1 MTAALLALAA
11 SVGWGIAD
19 FLGGLKSRTIPLL
32 AVLALAQPI
41 GLALIAIVVL
51 IGGVGEWRSAV
62 LWAIP
67 AAVLGSVGIAAFYR
81 GMATGTISI
90 VAPIAATGVLI
101 PVVVGI
107 ATGDR
112 PSALQLVG
120 FPLAIGGAVI
130 ASRETGPALG
140 RGRIAAGVPWALV
153 AAVTF
158 GGYFI
163 PMSVA
168 ADADVLWAALVFK
181 VSAASLLIAAFAA
194 VRPRVVGL
202 GRNDVVAITAIGIA
216 DSSAN
221 VFFAA
226 AAAVGLVSVVS
237 VLASLYPVVTVALA
251 WIVLHERMSPIQR
264 AGVFAALAGVVLISA
279 G

>member
-41 GLALIAIVVL
+41 GLALIAVVVL
-51 IGGVGEWRSAV
+51 VGGVGEWRSTV

-67 AAVLGSVGIAAFYR
+67 AAVLGSIGIAAFYR

-101 PVVVGI
+101 PVIVGI

-112 PSALQLVG
+112 PSALQLAG

-130 ASRETGPALG
+130 ASRETRPALG

-163 PMSVA
+163 PMSA
-168 ADADVLWAALVFK
+168 AAEADVLWAALVFK
-181 VSAASLLIAAFAA
+181 VSAASLLVAAFAA
-194 VRPRVVGL
+194 VRPRVRL

-251 WIVLHERMSPIQR
+251 WMVLHERMNPTQR
-264 AGVFAALAGVVLISA
+264 AGVLAALAGVVLISA

>member
-41 GLALIAIVVL
+41 GLALVALVVFV
-51 IGGVGEWRSAV
+51 GGVGAWQSAV
-62 LWAIP
+62 LWAVP

-112 PSALQLVG
+112 PSALQLAG

-130 ASRETGPALG
+130 ASREAGPALG
-140 RGRIAAGVPWALV
+140 RARIAAGVPWALL

-163 PMSVA
+163 PMSAA

-181 VSAASLLIAAFAA
+181 VSAALLLVAAFAA
-194 VRPRVVGL
+194 VRPRVQL
-202 GRNDVVAITAIGIA
+202 GRNDLVAIAAIGIA

-251 WIVLHERMSPIQR
+251 WIVLHERMNPTQR
-264 AGVFAALAGVVLISA
+264 AGVLAALAGVVLISA